1 MRENDKIQQK
11 NQTLNSN
18 SNYMKGCQSMKHTK
32 KLFSVL
38 LTLVMALALAVPAF
52 AQEVDVKNGS
62 ASITISNAAKGET
75 YTIYKL
81 FDATVTGTAGGS
93 IAYTGTI
100 PESLKDYFTED
111 SAGNISATDA
121 AWKDPATKADMSEG
135 LMAALKAWAGTA
147 TKTASAES
155 DGSALTF
162 KNIPYGYYVVTS
174 TQDGGAA
181 ITVDS
186 TNPTANIVDKNSSTP
201 KNLTKSADETNV
213 NIGDTVTYTVTFT
226 TSNYSGAGTAAKKIV
241 TYTIEDT
248 LPDFLTD
255 VTVTSIIVDND
266 GKANTTNDQVAIKDG
281 DGNVP
286 QFDGNKKIVID
297 WYDEDKSQF
306 LYDNGATVTITYT
319 AVVTEEAAIDGTGNT
334 NKVTI
339 TWEDEDGKIPSK
351 LEDNETIYTYAIAL
365 KKVDDKGNPLA
376 GAVFEFP
383 FYVKTTADTDGAYI
397 YAGTSAG
404 TGLTNQ
410 ITTPADG
417 VIVVKGVK
425 SGTSYSITEVTAPA
439 GYNKLTAPVSV
450 TAVKTGS
457 TTTHTTVYLDEN
469 GNVTNTETSTT
480 VEVILNNIAA
490 TAIVVVNKTGIE
502 LPSTGGMGTTL
513 FYTLGAILVL
523 GAGILLVTKKR
534 MSEKA

>member
-1 MRENDKIQQK
+1 
-11 NQTLNSN
+11 
-18 SNYMKGCQSMKHTK
+18 MKHTK

-100 PESLKDYFTED
+100 PESLNAYFTKD

-121 AWKDPATKADMSEG
+121 AWKDPATKAEMSEG
-135 LMAALKAWAGTA
+135 LMAALKTWAETATA
-147 TKTASAES
+147 TKSAVS
-155 DGSALTF
+155 DGSELTF

-186 TNPTANIVDKNSSTP
+186 TNPTATIVDKNSSTP
-201 KNLTKSADETNV
+201 HDLTKSANETNV

-241 TYTIEDT
+241 SYTIEDT

-266 GKANTTNDQVAIKDG
+266 GNAETTTDQT
-281 DGNVP
+281 NVTA
-286 QFDGNKKIVID
+286 QFVNKKIEID
-297 WYDEDKSQF
+297 WYDETNSKF

-319 AVVTEEAAIDGTGNT
+319 AVVTEEAAIDGAGNT
-334 NKVTI
+334 NKVTL
-339 TWEDEDGKIPSK
+339 TWEDEAGTTPGN
-351 LEDNETIYTYAIAL
+351 LVDNETIYTYAIAL

-376 GAVFEFP
+376 GAVFQFP
-383 FYVKTTADTDGAYI
+383 FYVKTTADTTDGAYI

-425 SGTSYSITEVTAPA
+425 SGDYSITEVTAPA

-450 TAVKTGS
+450 TAVQTGKTS
-457 TTTHTTVYLDEN
+457 TQTIFYLDEN
-469 GNVTNTETSTT
+469 GNVTSTETSKK
-480 VEVILNNIAA
+480 VEVILEKISAA
-490 TAIVVVNKTGIE
+490 AIVVVNKTGIE

-513 FYTLGAILVL
+513 FYTLGSILVL